1 MANVAAVAILTF
13 VLLLALRV
21 VATGAAA
28 VFTRTSVAVAT
39 ALARTGEVGAS
50 ARYRHGRVDGCIR
63 VRDTFGHRGRRLLQL
78 AGSVRPGGRP
88 GNRRVLGISAFLPVL
103 ENPPLVSLCER
114 LGVVGKP
121 AVFVTLSLTA
131 TGLGCSLVVFM
142 YIGALLRGLTGFGE
156 I

>member
-1 MANVAAVAILTF
+1 MRLRSSPARRWPLPRLWPPPEKRGRALAIATGGLTVAFAFGIPLGTLVGDYFSWRAAF
-13 VLLLALRV
+13 VLVGVLGTVALL
-21 VATGAAA
+21 
-28 VFTRTSVAVAT
+28 
-39 ALARTGEVGAS
+39 
-50 ARYRHGRVDGCIR
+50 CIR
-63 VRDTFGHRGRRLLQL
+63 
-78 AGSVRPGGRP
+78 
-88 GNRRVLGISAFLPVL
+88 AFLPAL